1 MMCLA
6 VADLPAGPEWEYELK
21 FDGYRAIG
29 FKTRGLVHL
38 MSRNGKDFSQRF
50 RTLVRALEVLPDDTA
65 IDGEVVALDGA
76 GRPSFNPLQ
85 NHAGSDYSLVFYVFD
100 LLMLAGT
107 DLTRERLEV
116 RRDVLRTKLM
126 SNLAEPIRFS
136 ERFELFRRRL
146 FAPCV
151 SRAWRA

>member
-50 RTLVRALEVLPDDTA
+50 RTLVRALEALLDDTA
-65 IDGEVVALDGA
+65 IDGEVVALDST
-76 GRPSFNPLQ
+76 GRPSFNLLQ
-85 NHAGSDYSLVFYVFD
+85 NHTSSDYSVVFYVFY
-100 LLMLAGT
+100 LLMLAGA
-107 DLTRERLEV
+107 DLTRERL
-116 RRDVLRTKLM
+116 
-126 SNLAEPIRFS
+126 AG
-136 ERFELFRRRL
+136 
-146 FAPCV
+146 C
-151 SRAWRA
+151 